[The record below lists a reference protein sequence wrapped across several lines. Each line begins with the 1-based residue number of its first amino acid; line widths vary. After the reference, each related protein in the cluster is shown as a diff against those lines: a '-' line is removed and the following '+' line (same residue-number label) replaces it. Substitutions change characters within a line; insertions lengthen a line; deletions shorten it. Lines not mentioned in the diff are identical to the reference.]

1 MLFMP
6 KSCGSQK
13 AFSTPR
19 SHAKQKFA
27 RLRSDVLTKLELLD
41 AKHVQ
46 DIVYQLKRLMAG
58 LSLFHRECQ
67 EIMAGDPKL
76 FPVEVDLNQVWRL
89 TQLSFCCPLTMSG
102 IGVEKCVFNQHL
114 VSAAVLDSYSW
125 DVHAQRGTT

>member
-1 MLFMP
+1 MCFICQNP
-6 KSCGSQK
+6 AVYKK

-76 FPVEVDLNQVWRL
+76 FPVEVDLNQVW
-89 TQLSFCCPLTMSG
+89 QLNSHSVDLSLYQGCCFQQTHQQAWGQLFLTMS
-102 IGVEKCVFNQHL
+102 
-114 VSAAVLDSYSW
+114 W
-125 DVHAQRGTT
+125 DVCV

>member
-1 MLFMP
+1 MCFLCP
-6 KSCGSQK
+6 NPAVYKK

-76 FPVEVDLNQVWRL
+76 FPVEVDLNQVCQL
-89 TQLSFCCPLTMSG
+89 TQLSFCWPLTISG
-102 IGVEKCVFNQHL
+102 IGLEKCVFNQR
-114 VSAAVLDSYSW
+114 AFK
-125 DVHAQRGTT
+125 